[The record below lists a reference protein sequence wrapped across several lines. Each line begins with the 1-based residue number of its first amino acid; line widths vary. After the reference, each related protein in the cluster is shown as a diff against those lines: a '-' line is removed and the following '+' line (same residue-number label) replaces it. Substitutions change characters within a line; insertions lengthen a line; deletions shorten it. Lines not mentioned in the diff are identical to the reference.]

1 MPDALGA
8 VHDWATSLDLEV
20 TPSADGFVVTMPGTA
35 RREVPVAITATAQA
49 LVFECF
55 VARGTDEDPRR
66 LHAFLLQR
74 NRRAFG
80 AAYAIDAHGDVYLIG
95 RLPLASADATGID
108 LVMASILG
116 MADGDFNTILELA
129 YPEAIAREW
138 RWRLARGESIENL
151 RAFEHLRPRDV

>member
-1 MPDALGA
+1 MADPLAIVRA
-8 VHDWATSLDLEV
+8 WATGLELDLADVSDGLIV
-20 TPSADGFVVTMPGTA
+20 TLPGTK
-35 RREVPVAITATAQA
+35 RREVPVSVSASDQV

-66 LHAFLLQR
+66 LHEFLLRR
-74 NRRAFG
+74 NARALG
-80 AAYAIDAHGDVYLIG
+80 AAYAIDGHGDVYLIG
-95 RLPLASADATGID
+95 RLPLAAADASAID

-138 RWRLARGESIENL
+138 RWRIERGESIENL
-151 RAFEHLRPRDV
+151 RAFEHLRPRDA